1 MPRATVTQTTE
12 NKNLKTCEGGV
23 VTLRRMS
30 WGDVLTRRTLASVMQ
45 MSGDSKNKS
54 FEVEMILSNE
64 KVTLFEFSKCIVD
77 HNLEDEK
84 GVKLNLTN
92 INDIKKLDPKIG
104 GEIDALI
111 SDMNNF
117 EDEEG
122 EEGPTPPTS
131 DSVSEP
137 QLS

>member
-54 FEVEMILSNE
+54 FEGEMILSNE

-104 GEIDALI
+104 GEIDA
-111 SDMNNF
+111 
-117 EDEEG
+117 
-122 EEGPTPPTS
+122 
-131 DSVSEP
+131 
-137 QLS
+137 